1 MGKASVAGSYI
12 GTHVIEASVSNNAI
26 QSGDD
31 SSGQIYSVYIDNT
44 SNNEAMYLKIFEAA
58 GPTLGT
64 TDPSFL
70 FSVAASSTI
79 QYDFPQGIDY
89 TTALTFACVKENA
102 DDGETGPD
110 SAMIV
115 RITINT

>member
-12 GTHVIEASVSNNAI
+12 GTHVIEASVSTNAI

-31 SSGQIYSVYIDNT
+31 SAGQIYSVYIDNT
-44 SNNEAMYLKIFEAA
+44 ANNEAMYLKMFETAS
-58 GPTLGT
+58 PTLG
-64 TDPSFL
+64 
-70 FSVAASSTI
+70 
-79 QYDFPQGIDY
+79 
-89 TTALTFACVKENA
+89 VKENA
-102 DDGETGPD
+102 DAGTTGPD